1 MIFDILTLLPE
12 VCDLYCRTSIMG
24 RARDKGLIEVRV
36 TNIRDFATDKHRTVD
51 DSPYGG
57 GDGMVMMPGPLMA
70 ALESLPAEPK
80 GRRIML
86 SPQGRPFDQDLAGEL
101 TREPRL
107 TLICGRYEG
116 LDQRALDLSGAEEIS
131 LGDFVLTGGELGALC
146 LVDAV
151 ARLLPGVLGGKD
163 SAQADSFMD
172 GLLEHP
178 HYTRPAVFQGLSVPE
193 ILLSGNHAAIER
205 WRRNESLRHTLE
217 KRPDLLPKVQL
228 SQEDKEALAR
238 IKAEL
243 KNKA

>member
-1 MIFDILTLLPE
+1 
-12 VCDLYCRTSIMG
+12 MG